1 MKLIYTTHAKQRMM
15 QRRVSEKD
23 IQWVLRVEEYNGEA
37 MATRNGSERILK
49 VVYYKVADDAYR
61 IITVIAQRVR
71 ARGRGDEN

>member
-1 MKLIYTTHAKQRMM
+1 M

-23 IQWVLRVEEYNGEA
+23 IQWVLSEPDEVEEYNGEA

-49 VVYYKVADDAYR
+49 VVYYKVTDDAYR